1 MLSYFFPKYC
11 LGAWL
16 FKMVGA
22 SCFHGLWVFKI
33 PKSLPWSSCLWIEP
47 QKEFRVSSQMGIL
60 VFCCLVYIFYLFTFN
75 KIF

>member
-47 QKEFRVSSQMGIL
+47 QKEFRVSSQMGTSCVL
-60 VFCCLVYIFYLFTFN
+60 LFSIYFLF
-75 KIF
+75 IYF